1 MLCRL
6 QYRSLLPTTRNAHY
20 RVSPS
25 PDELLMLLAR
35 NHGHPLPVEN
45 FTVEYKELGKI
56 HWLVPVLP
64 WKLDL
69 DKVIKMGHLVVE
81 VS

>member
-1 MLCRL
+1 M
-6 QYRSLLPTTRNAHY
+6 
-20 RVSPS
+20 
-25 PDELLMLLAR
+25 
-35 NHGHPLPVEN
+35 EN
-45 FTVEYKELGKI
+45 FTVEHKELGKI

-69 DKVIKMGHLVVE
+69 DKVIKMGHLIVE